1 MNTDERQSNLAQLA
15 READG
20 CTKCRLSENRSR
32 VVFAEGDV
40 RAQLMIIGEA
50 PGANEDETGRPFIGR
65 SGQFLRKALRAYNVP
80 DEAIYITNTVKCR
93 PPSNRDPK
101 ADELESCRPY
111 LNQQLDLV
119 DPDVV
124 LALGSFGLEY
134 CLDESGVGAHRN
146 EVYDWNDRSLVITYH
161 PAYILRNRNADE
173 KFYADVKLALK
184 QCAGRDELPTLPDDV
199 DVPVSTDLSAQP
211 DDVVK
216 PAE

>member
-1 MNTDERQSNLAQLA
+1 MDRLERQNELAALA
-15 READG
+15 EKADD
-20 CTKCRLSENRSR
+20 CTDCALSENRSR

-50 PGANEDETGRPFIGR
+50 PGANEDDTGRPFIGR
-65 SGQFLRKALRAYNVP
+65 SGQFLRKTLRAHDVP
-80 DEAIYITNTVKCR
+80 DEAVYITNTVKCR
-93 PPSNRDPK
+93 PPNNRDPK
-101 ADELESCRPY
+101 SGELDSCRPY
-111 LNQQLDLV
+111 LNKQLDLV

-173 KFYADVKLALK
+173 KFYADVRLALK
-184 QCAGRDELPTLPDDV
+184 QCSGRDAIEDFATDV
-199 DVPVSTDLSAQP
+199 SVPVPTDLSADS